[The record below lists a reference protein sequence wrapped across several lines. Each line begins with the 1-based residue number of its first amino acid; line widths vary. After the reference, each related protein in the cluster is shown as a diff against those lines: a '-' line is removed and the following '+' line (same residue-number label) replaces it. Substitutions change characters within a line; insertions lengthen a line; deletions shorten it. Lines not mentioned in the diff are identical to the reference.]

1 MPYTY
6 SFEKLQVWHDA
17 RRLVKMVYQVTEQ
30 LPVAEKYGLISQM
43 RRASVSIVSNIA
55 EGTGRSTKKDQ
66 AYFYQMAFSSLI
78 ELLNQLILSNDL
90 EYIGKDEL
98 LQIRTEIE
106 LTSNKINALR
116 KSRLIK

>member
-43 RRASVSIVSNIA
+43 RRASVSVVSNIA
-55 EGTGRSTKKDQ
+55 EGTGRSTKK
-66 AYFYQMAFSSLI
+66 
-78 ELLNQLILSNDL
+78 
-90 EYIGKDEL
+90 
-98 LQIRTEIE
+98 IRHTFI
-106 LTSNKINALR
+106 R
-116 KSRLIK
+116 WHFQV